1 MSEAQDKKIAEL
13 ETELAWREQML
24 YHVLAT
30 VGEPVVV
37 TKESL
42 GRGAQGDTMISIED
56 DEQQDAFVFSLVNV
70 SELTNEQ

>member
-13 ETELAWREQML
+13 ESEVAAAQQML
-24 YHVLAT
+24 YHVLST

-42 GRGAQGDTMISIED
+42 SHGIAGDTMISIED
-56 DEQQDAFVFSLVNV
+56 NQEMDAFVFSIV
-70 SELTNEQ
+70 SIEDIVDEQ